1 MYPDDAVDVDGN
13 NLFPTAGGVV
23 VDENESV
30 KCVVLSMGP
39 CATIC
44 WFVFSW
50 NPNLSCCD
58 FVIPNDEVDVSTSI
72 GELGVRGG
80 VSKTEVLPSPSTI
93 KMIDVSYILP
103 KQIMLCYI

>member
-44 WFVFSW
+44 WFAFSW
-50 NPNLSCCD
+50 NPNLS
-58 FVIPNDEVDVSTSI
+58 
-72 GELGVRGG
+72 
-80 VSKTEVLPSPSTI
+80 
-93 KMIDVSYILP
+93 
-103 KQIMLCYI
+103 